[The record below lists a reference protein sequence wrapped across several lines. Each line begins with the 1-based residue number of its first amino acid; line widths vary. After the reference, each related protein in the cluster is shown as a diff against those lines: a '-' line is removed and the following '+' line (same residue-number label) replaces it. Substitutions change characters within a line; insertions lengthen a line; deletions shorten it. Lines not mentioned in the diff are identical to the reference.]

1 MNAIG
6 KQTDTKTMES
16 ECQKNFEWFCDSMRN
31 RMAKATV
38 SSYASDVRGFFDAIG
53 WNLDKF
59 TGNNIERYMIT
70 GNGFTANDGSLSAK
84 TGNRRRSSLC
94 AFGKFLK
101 KHGIIQDNPVEN
113 IEVMKIDRT
122 LPESLSVKECARLI
136 EAVDTGTELGY
147 RNRAIIELM
156 YSSGC
161 RVSEIA
167 NIKIGDIDFNER
179 TIRIFGKGSKERIVL
194 IGDMAME
201 CIKKYLN
208 EGRQGSVDGDYLF
221 VNYLGG
227 KMSRMSFW
235 RILERAGR
243 RAEIKKVVHPH
254 LLRHSF
260 ATHLL
265 KGGADLMVI
274 KDLLGHESL
283 RTTQVYLSVD
293 TSDKRRVFD
302 KCFPR
307 R

>member
-1 MNAIG
+1 MGNNN
-6 KQTDTKTMES
+6 TTLES
-16 ECQKNFEWFCDSMRN
+16 ECQKNFAWFCDSMKN

-38 SSYASDVRGFFDAIG
+38 SSYASDIKGFFNAID
-53 WNLDKF
+53 WNMDQF
-59 TGNNIERYMIT
+59 TGNNIERYMSA
-70 GNGFTANDGSLSAK
+70 GKGYGANDGSLSAK

-101 KHGIIQDNPVEN
+101 RHGIIQDNPVED

-122 LPESLSVKECARLI
+122 LPETLSAHECTKLI
-136 EAVDTGTELGY
+136 EAVNMETELGN

-179 TIRIFGKGSKERIVL
+179 TIKIFGKGSKERIVL
-194 IGDMAME
+194 IGDMAMD
-201 CIKKYLN
+201 CIRKYLN
-208 EGRQGSVDGDYLF
+208 EERPKMIREGADEDYLF

-243 RAEIKKVVHPH
+243 RAGIKKVVHPH

-283 RTTQVYLSVD
+283 KTTQVYLSVD

-307 R
+307 K